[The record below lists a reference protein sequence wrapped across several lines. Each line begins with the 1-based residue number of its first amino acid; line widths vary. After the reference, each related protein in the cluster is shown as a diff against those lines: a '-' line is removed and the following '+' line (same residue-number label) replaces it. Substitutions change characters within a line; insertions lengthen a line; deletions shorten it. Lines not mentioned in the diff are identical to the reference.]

1 MLVFGIFEP
10 ARVFHITSIARLL
23 VNWIAVEWK
32 YLKRK
37 LCHTQPEIF
46 DRTEL
51 VVFAVTVFLRRFG
64 DEAFLKSIGGI
75 SLIQTAQQRKAEAN
89 P

>member
-1 MLVFGIFEP
+1 MQ
-10 ARVFHITSIARLL
+10 TS
-23 VNWIAVEWK
+23 NKE
-32 YLKRK
+32 K

-64 DEAFLKSIGGI
+64 VEAFLKSIGGI
-75 SLIQTAQQRKAEAN
+75 SPIQTVQRKEEAN